1 MSKITYADKISL
13 VTSPLPDENK
23 VTDNDMNEIKSVV
36 NTNADTLDLVA
47 ETGSNTNGTYIKF
60 PSGVMIC
67 TKKVSLTGINID
79 TTIGNLYRSVNI
91 TLGNFAQIFASTP
104 VCTITISS
112 NPAIW
117 GWIGEHTSLSASSP
131 GAIQIHAPTS
141 VTNKSCTIEIIA
153 IGTYSV

>member
-23 VTDNDMNEIKSVV
+23 VTDSDMNEIKSVV

-67 TKKVSLTGINID
+67 TKRLTVTGININ
-79 TTIGNLYRSVNI
+79 IEVGSLFRSQNI
-91 TLGNFAQIFASTP
+91 TLGNFAQSFASTP
-104 VCTITISS
+104 VCMITISS
-112 NPAIW
+112 TPAIW
-117 GWIGEHTSLSASSP
+117 GYVGEHTSLSASSP

-141 VTNKSCTIEIIA
+141 VTNKSCDIEIIA